1 MFERLV
7 EILNRYT
14 DVNPADITGD
24 SLILRDLGL
33 NSYATAEV
41 AGDVEDEFGI
51 EFSDSALMQV
61 RTVGDVMRYIE
72 ENRYNSKQQARK
84 GIKCPFR
91 AVRFYRFFSA
101 YFCVSSNVSWAII
114 SSSSVGMTSSLSLL
128 SSVEI
133 STSLPRRA
141 FGSSSIA
148 VPRKP
153 SFSATLVR

>member
-7 EILNRYT
+7 DILNRYT

-33 NSYATAEV
+33 NSYALAEV

-72 ENRYNSKQQARK
+72 ENQ
-84 GIKCPFR
+84 
-91 AVRFYRFFSA
+91 
-101 YFCVSSNVSWAII
+101 
-114 SSSSVGMTSSLSLL
+114 
-128 SSVEI
+128 
-133 STSLPRRA
+133 
-141 FGSSSIA
+141 
-148 VPRKP
+148 
-153 SFSATLVR
+153 